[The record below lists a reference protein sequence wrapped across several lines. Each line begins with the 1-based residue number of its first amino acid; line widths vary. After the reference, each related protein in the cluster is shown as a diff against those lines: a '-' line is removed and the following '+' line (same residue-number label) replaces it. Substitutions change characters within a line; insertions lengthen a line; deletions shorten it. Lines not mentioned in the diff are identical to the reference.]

1 MANPTVAIVGR
12 PNVGKST
19 LFNRLVGGRRAI
31 VEGEPNVTRDRIYGE
46 CEWQG
51 TKFNV
56 IDTGGIVL
64 HDSDK
69 IKNQIKYQAE
79 LAMEEADL
87 ILFVVDSRT
96 GMTAVDQDIAQLL
109 YRTNTEVI
117 LTVNK
122 VEDFSKAEET
132 TWEFYSL
139 GFGDPILIS
148 AEHGKNTGELLDLV
162 TAELPETE
170 TEAEEA
176 DDEQINIAV
185 IGKPNVGKSSLVN
198 HLIGEK
204 RVIVSDLPGTTRD
217 AVDTLIEWNEIKFNF
232 IDTAGLR
239 RKSKVKEDVEYY
251 SNLRALRSVDRAD
264 AVLMMIDAEK
274 GVTDQD
280 KKIAGYAHDE
290 GKAMVMAIN
299 KWDLMK
305 KSTNSMN
312 KYTDEVYYQLK
323 FLNYVPIT
331 YISAL
336 TGERIDELLSLLEY
350 VVDESNLRVKTGVL
364 NEVIT
369 EAVQLRE
376 PPSRKGKR
384 LKIYYVSQVGIK
396 PPTFVLF
403 VNDPNLM
410 HFAYQ
415 RYLENTLREAFGY
428 VGNPMKFKLKQ
439 RN

>member
-1 MANPTVAIVGR
+1 MAKSTVAIVGR

-46 CEWQG
+46 TEWLG
-51 TKFNV
+51 KKFNV
-56 IDTGGIVL
+56 IDTGGIVM
-64 HDSDK
+64 HDNDK

-96 GMTAVDQDIAQLL
+96 GMTGVDEDIAQLL
-109 YRTNTEVI
+109 YRTNKEVI
-117 LTVNK
+117 LVVNK
-122 VEDFSKAEET
+122 VEDFSNQEEIG
-132 TWEFYSL
+132 WEFYSL
-139 GFGDPILIS
+139 GFGDPVLIS
-148 AEHGKNTGELLDLV
+148 AEHGKNTGELMDEV
-162 TAELPETE
+162 TAKLPES
-170 TEAEEA
+170 EAEDSEN
-176 DDEQINIAV
+176 DQINIAV

-198 HLIGEK
+198 HLIGKE
-204 RVIVSDLPGTTRD
+204 RVIVSDMPGTTRD
-217 AVDTLIEWNEIKFNF
+217 AVDTLIEWKDIQFNF

-264 AVLMMIDAEK
+264 AVLMMIDAQE

-290 GKAMVMAIN
+290 GKAMVIAIN
-299 KWDLMK
+299 KWDLMEK
-305 KSTNSMN
+305 DSKTMER
-312 KYTDEVYYQLK
+312 YTDEVYYQLK
-323 FLNYVPIT
+323 FLNYVPVT

-336 TGERIDELLSLLEY
+336 TGERIDELLSLLEF
-350 VVDESNLRVKTGVL
+350 VVDQSNLRVKTGIL
-364 NEVIT
+364 NEVIS

-384 LKIYYVSQVGIK
+384 LKIYYGSQVGVK
-396 PPTFVLF
+396 PPTFVFF

-415 RYLENTLREAFGY
+415 RYLENVLREAFGY
-428 VGNPMKFKLKQ
+428 VGNPMNFKLKQ

>member
-1 MANPTVAIVGR
+1 MAKSTVAIVGR

-46 CEWQG
+46 TEWLG
-51 TKFNV
+51 KKFNI

-64 HDSDK
+64 HDNDK
-69 IKNQIKYQAE
+69 IKNQIKHQAE
-79 LAMEEADL
+79 IAMEEAEI

-96 GMTAVDQDIAQLL
+96 GMTGVDEDIAQLL
-109 YRTNTEVI
+109 YRTNKEVI
-117 LTVNK
+117 LVVNK
-122 VEDFSKAEET
+122 VEDFSNQEEIG
-132 TWEFYSL
+132 WEFYSL
-139 GFGDPILIS
+139 GFGDPVLVS
-148 AEHGKNTGELLDLV
+148 AEHGKNTGSLLDQV
-162 TAELPETE
+162 IDKLPES
-170 TEAEEA
+170 EAEA
-176 DDEQINIAV
+176 DTDDQINIAV

-198 HLIGEK
+198 HLVGKE
-204 RVIVSDLPGTTRD
+204 RVIVSDMPGTTRD
-217 AVDTLIEWNEIKFNF
+217 AVDTLIEWNDIHFNF

-251 SNLRALRSVDRAD
+251 SNLRALKSVDRSD
-264 AVLMMIDAEK
+264 AVLMMIDAEE

-290 GKAMVMAIN
+290 GKAMVIAIN
-299 KWDLMK
+299 KWDLMEK
-305 KSTNSMN
+305 DSKTMER
-312 KYTDEVYYQLK
+312 YTDEVYYQLK
-323 FLNYVPIT
+323 FLNYVPVT

-336 TGERIDELLSLLEY
+336 TGERIDELLSLLEF
-350 VVDESNLRVKTGVL
+350 VVDQSNLRIKTGIL
-364 NEVIT
+364 NEVIS

-384 LKIYYVSQVGIK
+384 LKIYYGSQVGIT
-396 PPTFVLF
+396 PPTFVFF

-415 RYLENTLREAFGY
+415 RYLENVLREAFGY
-428 VGNPMKFKLKQ
+428 VGNPMHFKLKQ
-439 RN
+439 RQ

>member
-1 MANPTVAIVGR
+1 MAKNTVAIVGR

-46 CEWQG
+46 TEWQG

-64 HDSDK
+64 HDNDK

-87 ILFVVDSRT
+87 ILFVVDSKT
-96 GMTAVDQDIAQLL
+96 GMTGVDQDIAQLL
-109 YRTNTEVI
+109 YRTNTEIV
-117 LTVNK
+117 LVVNK
-122 VEDFSKAEET
+122 VEDFSKEEEIA
-132 TWEFYSL
+132 WEFYSL
-139 GFGDPILIS
+139 GFGDPVLIS
-148 AEHGKNTGELLDLV
+148 AEHGKNTGELLDVVCLK
-162 TAELPETE
+162 LPEME
-170 TEAEEA
+170 VEEE
-176 DDEQINIAV
+176 DDNKINIAV
-185 IGKPNVGKSSLVN
+185 IGKPNVGKSSLIN
-198 HLIGEK
+198 HLIGEN
-204 RVIVSDLPGTTRD
+204 RVIVSDMPGTTRD
-217 AVDTLIEWNEIKFNF
+217 AVDTLIEWNDINFNF

-264 AVLMMIDAEK
+264 AVLMMIDAEN

-290 GKAMVMAIN
+290 GKAMVIAIN
-299 KWDLMK
+299 KWDLMEK
-305 KSTNSMN
+305 DTNTMDR
-312 KYTDEVYYQLK
+312 YTDEVYYQLK
-323 FLNYVPIT
+323 FLNYVPVT

-336 TGERIDELLSLLEY
+336 TGERIDELLSLLEF
-350 VVDESNLRVKTGVL
+350 VVDQSNLRIKTGIL

-384 LKIYYVSQVGIK
+384 LKVYYASQVGIK

-415 RYLENTLREAFGY
+415 RYLENILREAFGY
-428 VGNPMKFKLKQ
+428 VGNPMRFKLKQ

>member
-1 MANPTVAIVGR
+1 MAKSTVAIVGR

-46 CEWQG
+46 TEWLG
-51 TKFNV
+51 KKFNV

-64 HDSDK
+64 HDNDK

-79 LAMEEADL
+79 VAMEEADI

-96 GMTAVDQDIAQLL
+96 GMTGVDEDIAQLL
-109 YRTNTEVI
+109 YRTNKEII
-117 LTVNK
+117 LVVNK
-122 VEDFSKAEET
+122 VEDFSNQEEIG
-132 TWEFYSL
+132 WEFYSL
-139 GFGDPILIS
+139 GFGDPFLIS
-148 AEHGKNTGELLDLV
+148 AEHGKNTGELLDEV
-162 TAELPETE
+162 ISKLPE
-170 TEAEEA
+170 AE
-176 DDEQINIAV
+176 DDEISEEKINIAV

-198 HLIGEK
+198 LLLGKE
-204 RVIVSDLPGTTRD
+204 RVIVSDMPGTTRD
-217 AVDTLIEWNEIKFNF
+217 AVDTLIKWKDVEFNF

-251 SNLRALRSVDRAD
+251 SNLRALRSVDRSD
-264 AVLMMIDAEK
+264 AVLMMIDAQH
-274 GVTDQD
+274 GITDQD

-290 GKAMVMAIN
+290 GKAMVIAIN
-299 KWDLMK
+299 KWDLMEK
-305 KSTNSMN
+305 DSKTMER
-312 KYTDEVYYQLK
+312 YTDEVYYQLK
-323 FLNYVPIT
+323 FLNYVPVT

-336 TGERIDELLSLLEY
+336 TGERIDELLSLLEF
-350 VVDESNLRVKTGVL
+350 VVDQSNLRIKTGIL

-384 LKIYYVSQVGIK
+384 LKIYYASQVGIK
-396 PPTFVLF
+396 PPTFVFF

-415 RYLENTLREAFGY
+415 RYLENILREAFGY
-428 VGNPMKFKLKQ
+428 VGNPLQFKLKQ
-439 RN
+439 RS

>member
-1 MANPTVAIVGR
+1 MAKSTVAIVGR

-46 CEWQG
+46 TEWLG
-51 TKFNV
+51 RKFNV

-64 HDSDK
+64 HDNDK

-79 LAMEEADL
+79 LAMEEADI

-96 GMTAVDQDIAQLL
+96 GMTGVDEDIAQLL
-109 YRTNTEVI
+109 YRTNKEVI
-117 LTVNK
+117 LVVNK
-122 VEDFSKAEET
+122 VEDFSNQEEIG
-132 TWEFYSL
+132 WEFYSL
-139 GFGDPILIS
+139 GFGDPVLVS
-148 AEHGKNTGELLDLV
+148 AEHGKNTGELLDQV
-162 TAELPETE
+162 TDKLPEV
-170 TEAEEA
+170 EEEENT
-176 DDEQINIAV
+176 DDQINIAV

-198 HLIGEK
+198 HLIGKE
-204 RVIVSDLPGTTRD
+204 RVIVSDMPGTTRD
-217 AVDTLIEWNEIKFNF
+217 AVDTLIEWKDIQFNF

-251 SNLRALRSVDRAD
+251 SNLRALKSVDRSD
-264 AVLMMIDAEK
+264 AVLMMIDAQE

-290 GKAMVMAIN
+290 GKAMVIAIN
-299 KWDLMK
+299 KWDLMEK
-305 KSTNSMN
+305 DTKTMER
-312 KYTDEVYYQLK
+312 YTDEVYYQLK
-323 FLNYVPIT
+323 FLNYVPVT

-336 TGERIDELLSLLEY
+336 TGERIDELLSLLEF
-350 VVDESNLRVKTGVL
+350 VVDQSNLRIKTGIL
-364 NEVIT
+364 NEVIS

-384 LKIYYVSQVGIK
+384 LKIYYGSQVGIK
-396 PPTFVLF
+396 PPTFVFF

-415 RYLENTLREAFGY
+415 RYLENVLREAFGY
-428 VGNPMKFKLKQ
+428 VGNPMHFKLKQ
-439 RN
+439 RK

>member
-1 MANPTVAIVGR
+1 MAESTVAIVGR

-46 CEWQG
+46 TEWLG
-51 TKFNV
+51 KKFNI

-64 HDSDK
+64 HDNDK

-79 LAMEEADL
+79 LAMEEADI

-96 GMTAVDQDIAQLL
+96 GMTGVDEDIAQLL
-109 YRTNTEVI
+109 YRTNKEVI
-117 LTVNK
+117 LVVNK
-122 VEDFSKAEET
+122 VEDFSNQEEIG
-132 TWEFYSL
+132 WEFYSL

-148 AEHGKNTGELLDLV
+148 AEHGKNTGELLDQV
-162 TAELPETE
+162 TDKLP
-170 TEAEEA
+170 ASEEE
-176 DDEQINIAV
+176 DQESDKINIAV
-185 IGKPNVGKSSLVN
+185 IGKPNVGKSSLIN
-198 HLIGEK
+198 HLVGKE
-204 RVIVSDLPGTTRD
+204 RVIVSDMPGTTRD
-217 AVDTLIEWNEIKFNF
+217 AVDTLIEWKDVQFNF

-264 AVLMMIDAEK
+264 AVLMMIDAQE

-290 GKAMVMAIN
+290 GKAMVIAIN
-299 KWDLMK
+299 KWDLMEK
-305 KSTNSMN
+305 DSKTMER
-312 KYTDEVYYQLK
+312 YTDEVYYQLK
-323 FLNYVPIT
+323 FLNYVPVT

-336 TGERIDELLSLLEY
+336 TGERIDELLSLLEF
-350 VVDESNLRVKTGVL
+350 VVDQSNLRIKTGIL
-364 NEVIT
+364 NEVIS

-384 LKIYYVSQVGIK
+384 LKIYYGSQVGIT
-396 PPTFVLF
+396 PPTFVFF

-415 RYLENTLREAFGY
+415 RYLENVLREAFGY
-428 VGNPMKFKLKQ
+428 VGNPMHFKLKQ

>member
-1 MANPTVAIVGR
+1 MAKTTVAIVGR

-46 CEWQG
+46 SEWTG
-51 TKFNV
+51 RKFNV

-64 HDSDK
+64 HDQDK

-79 LAMEEADL
+79 LAMEEANV
-87 ILFVVDSRT
+87 ILFVVDARDGLT
-96 GMTAVDQDIAQLL
+96 GVDEEIAQLL
-109 YRTNTEVI
+109 YRTNKEVI
-117 LTVNK
+117 LVVNK
-122 VEDFSKAEET
+122 VEDFSHQEEIS
-132 TWEFYSL
+132 WEFYSL
-139 GFGDPILIS
+139 GFGDPIPIS
-148 AEHGKNTGELLDLV
+148 AEHGKNTGELLDVLV
-162 TAELPETE
+162 SKLPEVE
-170 TEAEEA
+170 TVEE
-176 DDEQINIAV
+176 DSDQIKVAV
-185 IGKPNVGKSSLVN
+185 IGKPNAGKSSLIN
-198 HLIGEK
+198 YLLGQE
-204 RVIVSDLPGTTRD
+204 RVIVSDMPGTTRD
-217 AVDTLIEWNEIKFNF
+217 AVDTLIEWKENKFNF

-239 RKSKVKEDVEYY
+239 RKSRVKEDIEYY
-251 SNLRALRSVDRAD
+251 SNLRALRSIDRAD

-290 GKAMVMAIN
+290 GKAMVIAVN
-299 KWDLMK
+299 KWDLMDK
-305 KSTNSMN
+305 NSKTMQN
-312 KYTDEVYYQLK
+312 YTDEVYFQLK
-323 FLNYVPIT
+323 FLNYVPVT

-336 TGERIDELLSLLEY
+336 TGERIEELLSLVEF
-350 VVDESNLRVKTGVL
+350 VVDQSNLRIKTGIL
-364 NEVIT
+364 NEVIS

-384 LKIYYVSQVGIK
+384 LKIYYGSQVGIK
-396 PPTFVLF
+396 PPTFVFF

-415 RYLENTLREAFGY
+415 RYLENVLREAFGY
-428 VGNPMKFKLKQ
+428 VGNPMLFKLKQ

>member
-1 MANPTVAIVGR
+1 MAKSTVAIVGR

-46 CEWQG
+46 TEWLG
-51 TKFNV
+51 KKFNV
-56 IDTGGIVL
+56 IDTGGIVM
-64 HDSDK
+64 HDNDK

-96 GMTAVDQDIAQLL
+96 GMTGVDEDIAQLL
-109 YRTNTEVI
+109 YRTNKEVI
-117 LTVNK
+117 LVVNK
-122 VEDFSKAEET
+122 VEDFSNQEEIG
-132 TWEFYSL
+132 WEFYSL
-139 GFGDPILIS
+139 GFGDPVLIS
-148 AEHGKNTGELLDLV
+148 AEHGKNTGELMDEV
-162 TAELPETE
+162 TAKLPESE
-170 TEAEEA
+170 VE
-176 DDEQINIAV
+176 DSDNDQINIAV

-198 HLIGEK
+198 HLIGKE
-204 RVIVSDLPGTTRD
+204 RVIVSDMPGTTRD
-217 AVDTLIEWNEIKFNF
+217 AVDTLIEWKDIQFNF

-264 AVLMMIDAEK
+264 AVLMMIDAQE

-290 GKAMVMAIN
+290 GKAMVIAIN
-299 KWDLMK
+299 KWDLMEK
-305 KSTNSMN
+305 DSKTMER
-312 KYTDEVYYQLK
+312 YTDEVYYQLK
-323 FLNYVPIT
+323 FLNYVPVT

-336 TGERIDELLSLLEY
+336 TGERIDELLSLLEF
-350 VVDESNLRVKTGVL
+350 VVVQSNLRVKTGIL
-364 NEVIT
+364 NEVIS

-384 LKIYYVSQVGIK
+384 LKIYYGSQVGVK
-396 PPTFVLF
+396 PPTFVFF

-415 RYLENTLREAFGY
+415 RYLENVLREAFGY
-428 VGNPMKFKLKQ
+428 VGNPMNFKLKQ

>member
-1 MANPTVAIVGR
+1 MAKSTVAIVGR

-46 CEWQG
+46 TEWLG
-51 TKFNV
+51 RKFNV

-64 HDSDK
+64 HDNDK

-79 LAMEEADL
+79 LAMEEADI

-96 GMTAVDQDIAQLL
+96 GMTGVDEDIAQLL
-109 YRTNTEVI
+109 YRTNKEVI
-117 LTVNK
+117 LVVNK
-122 VEDFSKAEET
+122 VEDFSNQEEIG
-132 TWEFYSL
+132 WEFYSL
-139 GFGDPILIS
+139 GFGDPVLVS
-148 AEHGKNTGELLDLV
+148 AEHGKNTGELLDQV
-162 TAELPETE
+162 TDKLPEV
-170 TEAEEA
+170 EEEENT
-176 DDEQINIAV
+176 DDQINIAV

-198 HLIGEK
+198 HLIGKE
-204 RVIVSDLPGTTRD
+204 RVIVSDMPGTTRD
-217 AVDTLIEWNEIKFNF
+217 AVDTLIEWKDVQFNF

-264 AVLMMIDAEK
+264 AVLMMIDAQH
-274 GVTDQD
+274 GITDQD

-290 GKAMVMAIN
+290 GKAMVIAIN
-299 KWDLMK
+299 KWDLMEK
-305 KSTNSMN
+305 DSKTMER
-312 KYTDEVYYQLK
+312 YTDEVYYQLK
-323 FLNYVPIT
+323 FLNYVPVT

-336 TGERIDELLSLLEY
+336 TGERIDELLSLLEF
-350 VVDESNLRVKTGVL
+350 VVDQSNLRIKTGIL

-376 PPSRKGKR
+376 PPSKKGKR
-384 LKIYYVSQVGIK
+384 LKLYYGSQVGVK
-396 PPTFVLF
+396 PPKFVFF

-415 RYLENTLREAFGY
+415 RYLENVLREAFGY
-428 VGNPMKFKLKQ
+428 VGNPLIFKLKQ
-439 RN
+439 RS

>member
-1 MANPTVAIVGR
+1 MAKSTVAIVGR

-46 CEWQG
+46 TEWLG
-51 TKFNV
+51 KKFNV
-56 IDTGGIVL
+56 IDTGGIVM
-64 HDSDK
+64 HDNDK

-96 GMTAVDQDIAQLL
+96 GMTGVDEDIAQLL
-109 YRTNTEVI
+109 YRTNKEVI
-117 LTVNK
+117 LVVNK
-122 VEDFSKAEET
+122 VEDFSNQEEIG
-132 TWEFYSL
+132 WEFYSL
-139 GFGDPILIS
+139 GFGDPVLIS
-148 AEHGKNTGELLDLV
+148 AEHGKNTGELMEEV
-162 TAELPETE
+162 TAKLPESE
-170 TEAEEA
+170 VE
-176 DDEQINIAV
+176 DSDNDQINIAV

-198 HLIGEK
+198 HLIGKE
-204 RVIVSDLPGTTRD
+204 RVIVSDMPGTTRD
-217 AVDTLIEWNEIKFNF
+217 AVDTLIEWKDIQFNF

-264 AVLMMIDAEK
+264 AVLMMIDAQE

-290 GKAMVMAIN
+290 GKAMVIAIN
-299 KWDLMK
+299 KWDLMEK
-305 KSTNSMN
+305 DSKTMER
-312 KYTDEVYYQLK
+312 YTDEVYYQLK
-323 FLNYVPIT
+323 FLNYVPVT

-336 TGERIDELLSLLEY
+336 TGERIDELLSLLEF
-350 VVDESNLRVKTGVL
+350 VVDQSNLRVKTGIL
-364 NEVIT
+364 NEVIS

-384 LKIYYVSQVGIK
+384 LKIYYGSQVGVK
-396 PPTFVLF
+396 PPTFVFF

-415 RYLENTLREAFGY
+415 RYLENVLREAFGY
-428 VGNPMKFKLKQ
+428 VGNPMNFKLKQ

>member
-1 MANPTVAIVGR
+1 MAKSTVAIVGR

-46 CEWQG
+46 TEWVG
-51 TKFNV
+51 KKFNV

-64 HDSDK
+64 HDNDK

-79 LAMEEADL
+79 LAMEEADI

-96 GMTAVDQDIAQLL
+96 GMTGVDEDIAQLL
-109 YRTNTEVI
+109 YRTNKEVI
-117 LTVNK
+117 LVVNK
-122 VEDFSKAEET
+122 VEDFSNQEEIS
-132 TWEFYSL
+132 WEFYSL
-139 GFGDPILIS
+139 GFGDPVLIS
-148 AEHGKNTGELLDLV
+148 AEHGKNTGSLLDQV
-162 TAELPETE
+162 TDQLPESE
-170 TEAEEA
+170 EEEA
-176 DDEQINIAV
+176 DDDQINIAV
-185 IGKPNVGKSSLVN
+185 IGKPNVGKSSLIN
-198 HLIGEK
+198 HLVGKE
-204 RVIVSDLPGTTRD
+204 RVIVSDMPGTTRD
-217 AVDTLIEWNEIKFNF
+217 AVDTLIEWKDIQFNF

-251 SNLRALRSVDRAD
+251 SNLRALKSVDRSD
-264 AVLMMIDAEK
+264 AVLMMIDAQE

-290 GKAMVMAIN
+290 GKAMVIAIN
-299 KWDLMK
+299 KWDLMEK
-305 KSTNSMN
+305 DTKTMER
-312 KYTDEVYYQLK
+312 YTDEVYYQLK
-323 FLNYVPIT
+323 FLNYVPVT

-336 TGERIDELLSLLEY
+336 TGERIDELLSLLEF
-350 VVDESNLRVKTGVL
+350 VVDQSNLRIKTGIL
-364 NEVIT
+364 NEVIS

-384 LKIYYVSQVGIK
+384 LKIYYGSQVGIK
-396 PPTFVLF
+396 PPTFVFF

-415 RYLENTLREAFGY
+415 RYLENVLREAFGY
-428 VGNPMKFKLKQ
+428 VGNPMHFKLKQ

>member
-1 MANPTVAIVGR
+1 
-12 PNVGKST
+12 
-19 LFNRLVGGRRAI
+19 LVGGRRAI

-46 CEWQG
+46 AEWLNR
-51 TKFNV
+51 KFNV

-64 HDSDK
+64 HDNDK

-79 LAMEEADL
+79 VAMEEADI

-96 GMTAVDQDIAQLL
+96 GMTGVDQDIAQLL
-109 YRTNTEVI
+109 YRTNKEVI
-117 LTVNK
+117 LVVNK
-122 VEDFSKAEET
+122 VEDFSNQEEIS
-132 TWEFYSL
+132 WEFYSL

-148 AEHGKNTGELLDLV
+148 AEHGKNTGELLDQV
-162 TAELPETE
+162 TAKLPEEEE
-170 TEAEEA
+170 TEK
-176 DDEQINIAV
+176 DEDKINIAV
-185 IGKPNVGKSSLVN
+185 IGKPNVGKSSLIN
-198 HLIGEK
+198 HLLGKE
-204 RVIVSDLPGTTRD
+204 RVIVSDMPGTTRD
-217 AVDTLIEWNEIKFNF
+217 AVDTLIEWKDVKFNF

-251 SNLRALRSVDRAD
+251 SNLRALKSVDRSD
-264 AVLMMIDAEK
+264 AVLMMIDAQH

-290 GKAMVMAIN
+290 GKAMVIAIN
-299 KWDLMK
+299 KWDLMEK
-305 KSTNSMN
+305 DSKTMER
-312 KYTDEVYYQLK
+312 YTDEVYYQLK
-323 FLNYVPIT
+323 FLNYVPVT

-336 TGERIDELLSLLEY
+336 TGERIDELLSLLEF
-350 VVDESNLRVKTGVL
+350 VVDQSTLRIKTGIL

-384 LKIYYVSQVGIK
+384 LKIYYASQVGIK
-396 PPTFVLF
+396 APTFVFF

-415 RYLENTLREAFGY
+415 RYLENVLREAFGY

>member
-1 MANPTVAIVGR
+1 MAKSTVAIVGR

-46 CEWQG
+46 TEWLG
-51 TKFNV
+51 KKFNV

-64 HDSDK
+64 HDNDK

-79 LAMEEADL
+79 LAMEEADI

-96 GMTAVDQDIAQLL
+96 GMTGVDEDIAQLL
-109 YRTNTEVI
+109 YRTNKEVI
-117 LTVNK
+117 LVVNK
-122 VEDFSKAEET
+122 VEDFSNQEEIS
-132 TWEFYSL
+132 WEFYSL
-139 GFGDPILIS
+139 GFGDPVLIS
-148 AEHGKNTGELLDLV
+148 AEHGKNTGSLLDQV
-162 TAELPETE
+162 TDQLPEI
-170 TEAEEA
+170 EEEDT
-176 DDEQINIAV
+176 DDDQINIAV
-185 IGKPNVGKSSLVN
+185 IGKPNVGKSSLIN
-198 HLIGEK
+198 HLVGKE
-204 RVIVSDLPGTTRD
+204 RVIVSDMPGTTRD
-217 AVDTLIEWNEIKFNF
+217 AVDTLIEWNDIQFNF

-251 SNLRALRSVDRAD
+251 SNLRALKSVDRSD
-264 AVLMMIDAEK
+264 AVLMMIDAQE

-290 GKAMVMAIN
+290 GKAMVIAIN
-299 KWDLMK
+299 KWDLMEK
-305 KSTNSMN
+305 NTKTMER
-312 KYTDEVYYQLK
+312 YTDEVYYQLK
-323 FLNYVPIT
+323 FLNYVPVT

-336 TGERIDELLSLLEY
+336 TGERIDELLSLLEF
-350 VVDESNLRVKTGVL
+350 VVDQSNLRIKTGIL
-364 NEVIT
+364 NEVIS

-384 LKIYYVSQVGIK
+384 LKIYYGSQVGIK
-396 PPTFVLF
+396 PPTFVFF

-415 RYLENTLREAFGY
+415 RYLEN
-428 VGNPMKFKLKQ
+428 V
-439 RN
+439 

>member
-1 MANPTVAIVGR
+1 MAKSTVAIVGR

-46 CEWQG
+46 TEWLG
-51 TKFNV
+51 KKFNI

-64 HDSDK
+64 HDNDK

-79 LAMEEADL
+79 LAMEEADI

-96 GMTAVDQDIAQLL
+96 GMTGVDEDIAQLL
-109 YRTNTEVI
+109 YRTNKEVI
-117 LTVNK
+117 LVVNK
-122 VEDFSKAEET
+122 VEDFSNQEEIG
-132 TWEFYSL
+132 WEFYSL
-139 GFGDPILIS
+139 GFGDPVLIS
-148 AEHGKNTGELLDLV
+148 AEHGKNTGELLDQV
-162 TAELPETE
+162 TAKLPEA
-170 TEAEEA
+170 EAEDTA
-176 DDEQINIAV
+176 DDQINIAV
-185 IGKPNVGKSSLVN
+185 IGKPNVGKSSLIN
-198 HLIGEK
+198 HLVGKE
-204 RVIVSDLPGTTRD
+204 RVIVSDMPGTTRD
-217 AVDTLIEWNEIKFNF
+217 AVDTLIEWKDVQFNF

-264 AVLMMIDAEK
+264 AVLMMIDAQE

-290 GKAMVMAIN
+290 GKAMVIAIN
-299 KWDLMK
+299 KWDLMEK
-305 KSTNSMN
+305 DSKTMER
-312 KYTDEVYYQLK
+312 YTDEVYYQLK
-323 FLNYVPIT
+323 FLNYVPVT

-336 TGERIDELLSLLEY
+336 TGERIDELLSLLEF
-350 VVDESNLRVKTGVL
+350 VVDQSNLRIKTGIL
-364 NEVIT
+364 NEVIS

-384 LKIYYVSQVGIK
+384 LKIYYGSQVGIT
-396 PPTFVLF
+396 PPTFVFF

-415 RYLENTLREAFGY
+415 RYLENVLREAFGY
-428 VGNPMKFKLKQ
+428 VGNPMHFKLKQ

>member
-1 MANPTVAIVGR
+1 MAKSTVAIVGR

-46 CEWQG
+46 TEWLG
-51 TKFNV
+51 KKFNV

-64 HDSDK
+64 HDNDK

-79 LAMEEADL
+79 VAMEEADI

-96 GMTAVDQDIAQLL
+96 GMTGVDEDIAQLL
-109 YRTNTEVI
+109 YRTNKEII
-117 LTVNK
+117 LVVNK
-122 VEDFSKAEET
+122 VEDFSNQEEIG
-132 TWEFYSL
+132 WEFYSL
-139 GFGDPILIS
+139 GFGDPFLIS
-148 AEHGKNTGELLDLV
+148 AEHGKNTGELLDEV
-162 TAELPETE
+162 ISKLPAADEDEITE
-170 TEAEEA
+170 EK
-176 DDEQINIAV
+176 INIAV

-198 HLIGEK
+198 HLLGKE
-204 RVIVSDLPGTTRD
+204 RVIVSDMPGTTRD
-217 AVDTLIEWNEIKFNF
+217 AVDTLIQWKDVEFNF

-239 RKSKVKEDVEYY
+239 RKSRVKEDVEYY
-251 SNLRALRSVDRAD
+251 SNLRALKSVDRSD
-264 AVLMMIDAEK
+264 AVLMMIDAQH
-274 GVTDQD
+274 GITDQD

-290 GKAMVMAIN
+290 GKAMVIAIN
-299 KWDLMK
+299 KWDLMEK
-305 KSTNSMN
+305 DSKTMER
-312 KYTDEVYYQLK
+312 YTDEVYYQLK
-323 FLNYVPIT
+323 FLNYVPVT

-336 TGERIDELLSLLEY
+336 TGERIDELLSLLEF
-350 VVDESNLRVKTGVL
+350 VVDQSNLRIKTGIL

-384 LKIYYVSQVGIK
+384 LKIYYASQVGIK
-396 PPTFVLF
+396 PPTFVFF

-415 RYLENTLREAFGY
+415 RYLENILREAFGY
-428 VGNPMKFKLKQ
+428 VGNPLQFKLKQ
-439 RN
+439 RS

>member
-1 MANPTVAIVGR
+1 MAKTTVAIVGR

-46 CEWQG
+46 SEWTG
-51 TKFNV
+51 RKFNV

-64 HDSDK
+64 HDQDK

-79 LAMEEADL
+79 LAMEEADV
-87 ILFVVDSRT
+87 ILFVVDARDGLT
-96 GMTAVDQDIAQLL
+96 GVDEEIAQLL
-109 YRTNTEVI
+109 YRTNKEVI
-117 LTVNK
+117 LVVNK
-122 VEDFSKAEET
+122 VEDFSHQEEIS
-132 TWEFYSL
+132 WEFYSL
-139 GFGDPILIS
+139 GFGDPIPIS
-148 AEHGKNTGELLDLV
+148 AEHGKNTGELLDVLV
-162 TAELPETE
+162 SKLPEVE
-170 TEAEEA
+170 TVEE
-176 DDEQINIAV
+176 DSDQIKVAV
-185 IGKPNVGKSSLVN
+185 IGKPNAGKSSLIN
-198 HLIGEK
+198 YLLGQE
-204 RVIVSDLPGTTRD
+204 RVIVSDMPGTTRD
-217 AVDTLIEWNEIKFNF
+217 AVDTLIEWKENKFNF

-239 RKSKVKEDVEYY
+239 RKSRVKEDIEYY
-251 SNLRALRSVDRAD
+251 SNLRALRSIDRAD

-290 GKAMVMAIN
+290 GKAMVIAVN
-299 KWDLMK
+299 KWDLMDK
-305 KSTNSMN
+305 NSKTMQN
-312 KYTDEVYYQLK
+312 YTDEVYFQLK
-323 FLNYVPIT
+323 FLNYVPVT

-336 TGERIDELLSLLEY
+336 TGERIEELLSLVEF
-350 VVDESNLRVKTGVL
+350 VVDQSNLRIKTGIL
-364 NEVIT
+364 NEVIS

-384 LKIYYVSQVGIK
+384 LKIYYGSQVGIK
-396 PPTFVLF
+396 PPTFVFF

-415 RYLENTLREAFGY
+415 RYLENVLREAFGY
-428 VGNPMKFKLKQ
+428 VGNPMLFKLKQ

>member
-1 MANPTVAIVGR
+1 MAKSTVAIVGR

-46 CEWQG
+46 TEWLG
-51 TKFNV
+51 KKFNV

-64 HDSDK
+64 HDNDK

-79 LAMEEADL
+79 IAMEEADL

-96 GMTAVDQDIAQLL
+96 GMTGVDEDIAQLL
-109 YRTNTEVI
+109 YRTNKEVI
-117 LTVNK
+117 LVVNK
-122 VEDFSKAEET
+122 VEDFSNQEEIG
-132 TWEFYSL
+132 WEFYSL
-139 GFGDPILIS
+139 GFGTPFLIS
-148 AEHGKNTGELLDLV
+148 AEHGKNTGQLLDQV
-162 TAELPETE
+162 KANLPEIE
-170 TEAEEA
+170 TEE
-176 DDEQINIAV
+176 DDDDKINIAV

-198 HLIGEK
+198 HLIGKK
-204 RVIVSDLPGTTRD
+204 RVIVSDMPGTTRD
-217 AVDTLIEWNEIKFNF
+217 AVDTMIKWKDISFNF

-239 RKSKVKEDVEYY
+239 RKSRVKEDVEYY

-264 AVLMMIDAEK
+264 AVLMMIDAQE

-290 GKAMVMAIN
+290 GKAMVIAIN
-299 KWDLMK
+299 KWDLMEK
-305 KSTNSMN
+305 DSGTMDR
-312 KYTDEVYYQLK
+312 YTDEVYYQLK
-323 FLNYVPIT
+323 FLNYVPVT

-336 TGERIDELLSLLEY
+336 TGERIDELLSLLEF
-350 VVDESNLRVKTGVL
+350 VVDQSNLRVKTGIL
-364 NEVIT
+364 NEVIS

-384 LKIYYVSQVGIK
+384 LKIYYGSQVGIK
-396 PPTFVLF
+396 PLTFVFF

-415 RYLENTLREAFGY
+415 RYLENVLREAFGY
-428 VGNPMKFKLKQ
+428 VGNPMHFKLKQ

>member
-1 MANPTVAIVGR
+1 MAKSTVAIVGR

-46 CEWQG
+46 TEWLG
-51 TKFNV
+51 RKFNV

-64 HDSDK
+64 HDNDK

-79 LAMEEADL
+79 VAMEEADI

-96 GMTAVDQDIAQLL
+96 GMTGVDEDIAQLL
-109 YRTNTEVI
+109 YRTNKEVI
-117 LTVNK
+117 LVVNK
-122 VEDFSKAEET
+122 VEDFSNQEEIG
-132 TWEFYSL
+132 WEFYSL
-139 GFGDPILIS
+139 GFGDPYLIS
-148 AEHGKNTGELLDLV
+148 AEHGKNTGELLDEV
-162 TAELPETE
+162 ISKLPEADE
-170 TEAEEA
+170 DEVSEEK
-176 DDEQINIAV
+176 INIAV

-198 HLIGEK
+198 HLLGKE
-204 RVIVSDLPGTTRD
+204 RVIVSDMPGTTRD
-217 AVDTLIEWNEIKFNF
+217 AVDTLIEWKDVQFNF

-264 AVLMMIDAEK
+264 AVLMMIDAQH
-274 GVTDQD
+274 GITDQD

-290 GKAMVMAIN
+290 GKAMVIAIN
-299 KWDLMK
+299 KWDLMEK
-305 KSTNSMN
+305 DSKTMER
-312 KYTDEVYYQLK
+312 YTDEVYYQLK
-323 FLNYVPIT
+323 FLNYVPVT

-336 TGERIDELLSLLEY
+336 TGERIDELLSLLEF
-350 VVDESNLRVKTGVL
+350 VVDQSNLRIKTGIL

-384 LKIYYVSQVGIK
+384 LKIYYASQVGIK
-396 PPTFVLF
+396 PPTFVFF

-415 RYLENTLREAFGY
+415 RYLENILREAFGY
-428 VGNPMKFKLKQ
+428 VGNPLQFKLKQ